1 LGLTGTPMKTFCV
14 LSFILILASLSI
26 TGCKKN
32 NVIKENQHILFQYD
46 YINYAWGYL
55 HTGFFIDNLGN
66 IHTYKNP
73 QNWNYPDE
81 DLILTESQLH
91 ENLEYCLTTGE
102 KISFDELEKYAG
114 YIKNISLSKI
124 TALKNVAADAGTGEY
139 ICYVYSDTTG
149 TYKGSLIK
157 MEGDFTCENLN
168 FYSKRVMA
176 WLKGINDTL
185 KIN

>member
-1 LGLTGTPMKTFCV
+1 MKTFSV
-14 LSFILILASLSI
+14 LSLLLILASLSFK
-26 TGCKKN
+26 GCKKN
-32 NVIKENQHILFQYD
+32 NVINENQHILFQYD

-55 HTGFFIDNLGN
+55 HKGFLIDNQGN
-66 IHTYKNP
+66 ILTYKNP
-73 QNWNYPDE
+73 QIWNYPDE
-81 DLILTESQLH
+81 DLILTESQLR
-91 ENLEYCLTTGE
+91 ENLENCLLTGE
-102 KISFDELEKYAG
+102 KISSDELEKYAG

-124 TALKNVAADAGTGEY
+124 TALKNVAADAGTGQY
-139 ICYVYSDTTG
+139 ICYAYSDTTG

-168 FYSKRVMA
+168 FFSKRVSV